1 LINNNPPGYPA
12 STSHAQKK
20 DRSAISNGVETMAQ
34 HDRLRALLF
43 ESIREYAGQTGL
55 QIDVTEHTRLV
66 GRDAPLDSLGLVM
79 VLASFEAGINDA
91 FGTQIVLADERAMSM
106 ERSPFRSVSSLVE
119 YACILLDQTGK
130 NGNGS

>member
-1 LINNNPPGYPA
+1 LA
-12 STSHAQKK
+12 SQAQKK

-34 HDRLRALLF
+34 HDRLRSLLL

-55 QIDVTEHTRLV
+55 QIDVTEHTRLL
-66 GRDAPLDSLGLVM
+66 GPDAPLDSLGLVM
-79 VLASFEAGINDA
+79 VLASFEVGINDA

-130 NGNGS
+130 NGNGL